1 MWIALGADSTV
12 ARQIMEM
19 MMEKLNVIVPYVDKK
34 ESILK
39 PGMTKVATNQPL
51 AVSEFSTQLAKT
63 FYRIAVEG
71 CVCSGLEKTLLL
83 WCISKLHPCH
93 CVCR

>member
-19 MMEKLNVIVPYVDKK
+19 IMEKLNVIVPYVDKK

-51 AVSEFSTQLAKT
+51 AVSDSFCPQDPLDELIFSTD
-63 FYRIAVEG
+63 I
-71 CVCSGLEKTLLL
+71 
-83 WCISKLHPCH
+83 I
-93 CVCR
+93 

>member
-1 MWIALGADSTV
+1 MFLDWFLNACVVSLSWSSEMWIALGADSTV

-19 MMEKLNVIVPYVDKK
+19 IMEKLNAIVPYVDKK

-51 AVSEFSTQLAKT
+51 AVSDTFCMFGST
-63 FYRIAVEG
+63 R
-71 CVCSGLEKTLLL
+71 
-83 WCISKLHPCH
+83 
-93 CVCR
+93 

>member
-19 MMEKLNVIVPYVDKK
+19 IMEKLNVIVPYVDKK

-51 AVSEFSTQLAKT
+51 AVSDSICVHEFNDILHWWTKMN
-63 FYRIAVEG
+63 RI
-71 CVCSGLEKTLLL
+71 
-83 WCISKLHPCH
+83 
-93 CVCR
+93 

>member
-19 MMEKLNVIVPYVDKK
+19 IIEKLNVIVPYVDKK

-39 PGMTKVATNQPL
+39 PGMTKVATSQPL
-51 AVSEFSTQLAKT
+51 AVSDSLGVFGSIFSTDT
-63 FYRIAVEG
+63 I
-71 CVCSGLEKTLLL
+71 
-83 WCISKLHPCH
+83 
-93 CVCR
+93 